1 MDEVWLS
8 APLAAI
14 RIWHDAG
21 GVRWQLNPAAMHSDW
36 GRTQSERGWQVLAL
50 RLMSECSQR
59 PGGAEGRLSAAEQM
73 VEVAWTAAA
82 LEDGWLVWLTP
93 IDEHAS
99 RAKSE
104 FLARM
109 SHELRTP
116 LNAVLGFAQLML
128 SDQRSSD
135 RQQRERLAQ
144 MQTAGRHLL
153 DLINDVLDLAGVE
166 PDAPVPVAR
175 PVVLSGSVRDSM
187 QWVAALAGERQVTLS
202 ADQISGTVLADR
214 RRIRQILTNLLSNA
228 VKYNRPGGS
237 VEIGSLRR
245 EHDGQRQCGIAVRDT
260 GIGMTAAQIQQL
272 FQPFNRLGAEFSSVE
287 GTGIG
292 LTIVRQIVHRMG
304 GHLEV
309 DSKPRMGST
318 FTRVASGGAR

>member
-1 MDEVWLS
+1 MR
-8 APLAAI
+8 AA
-14 RIWHDAG
+14 
-21 GVRWQLNPAAMHSDW
+21 
-36 GRTQSERGWQVLAL
+36 
-50 RLMSECSQR
+50 
-59 PGGAEGRLSAAEQM
+59 
-73 VEVAWTAAA
+73 
-82 LEDGWLVWLTP
+82 
-93 IDEHAS
+93 
-99 RAKSE
+99 
-104 FLARM
+104 
-109 SHELRTP
+109 
-116 LNAVLGFAQLML
+116 
-128 SDQRSSD
+128 
-135 RQQRERLAQ
+135 
-144 MQTAGRHLL
+144 HLL

-237 VEIGSLRR
+237 VEISSLRR

-318 FTRVASGGAR
+318 FTRVAAGGAR